1 MVCSGLG
8 SMSFTITFRDE
19 HNNRHS
25 ETITTTIVESKYQ
38 LIIGRNTMTD
48 LNITEYFPCHFK
60 NAKHKKDT
68 NNTIIE
74 SMIVEDE
81 TGFDGTCSECTL
93 SEEPPK
99 SNTPSVDYLNIIAQT
114 ALIRTT
120 LTREDRDEDGID
132 ENELSVFPWNNF
144 QTKQTM
150 PNLYGSQEFST
161 SKNERKYVKNIACNL
176 QQLIKN
182 LLDYHP

>member
-1 MVCSGLG
+1 
-8 SMSFTITFRDE
+8 MSFTIKLRDE
-19 HNNRHS
+19 YNNRHT
-25 ETITTTIVESKYQ
+25 ETITATIVESEYQ
-38 LIIGRNTMTD
+38 LIIGRNTMTE

-60 NAKHKKDT
+60 NAKHKKDN

-120 LTREDRDEDGID
+120 LTREDRDEIYYHHHHLLRGKLLLCSDG
-132 ENELSVFPWNNF
+132 VFHF
-144 QTKQTM
+144 
-150 PNLYGSQEFST
+150 LCFL
-161 SKNERKYVKNIACNL
+161 L
-176 QQLIKN
+176 Q
-182 LLDYHP
+182 